1 MGLWRTVVAPAREC
15 ERLRRRRAEAA
26 RQRREGTAL
35 HRWSVECVPAR
46 LARQADA
53 DPLGCLG
60 DVGWYNLRTIMFAN
74 GWELPTYVSAHAL
87 DVNDEGVPLT
97 MAGVVGYE
105 SSISTFDIGFDAP
118 RAQLAEIVGK
128 KATIS
133 WDGFIGPDDPTTCS
147 FTVSVTGDP
156 FRGEESSVV
165 TTDVALPMT
174 QAASTVEHLSL
185 AILGGE
191 PDPFWA
197 EIMLKTQRVVDAV
210 QKSWQEDGRKVL
222 VEPLAAKM

>member
-1 MGLWRTVVAPAREC
+1 MTSWPATPAISVRGA
-15 ERLRRRRAEAA
+15 LPHTAADRRVR
-26 RQRREGTAL
+26 
-35 HRWSVECVPAR
+35 PAHP
-46 LARQADA
+46 LPGVQADA